1 MWSFFILALFGL
13 VSWSSSAKCPADYE
27 RFSLE
32 HTFCISRNPRCDIKR
47 LGVSQQDIQEI
58 LRLHNQYRSDLA
70 LGKETRA
77 KGGTLPK
84 AADMLQMV
92 WDDELA
98 AIAQKWAEN
107 CDFNH
112 DCDECRVVPNFGV
125 GQNLAIQF
133 ASCSNCKEDD
143 ITKPKWADA
152 IKGLYDEVLDF
163 HKSWLDNFQSGR
175 AETDVEHFTQ

>member
-1 MWSFFILALFGL
+1 KLTFTFGRDLYKGICCTEANTCTFGCIGCISCMLKAMWSFLILALFGL

-47 LGVSQQDIQEI
+47 SGVSQQDIQEI
-58 LRLHNQYRSDLA
+58 LRLHNQYRNDLA

-92 WDDELA
+92 WDEELA

-112 DCDECRVVPNFGV
+112 DCDECRTVRKYTFNILTIFF
-125 GQNLAIQF
+125 QKL
-133 ASCSNCKEDD
+133 KEY
-143 ITKPKWADA
+143 
-152 IKGLYDEVLDF
+152 L
-163 HKSWLDNFQSGR
+163 FQM
-175 AETDVEHFTQ
+175 